1 MITQAV
7 IVRDDFIVSQ
17 NLERIYEGD
26 ITVDCNA
33 ILMAFMASRPE
44 DIEGGVL
51 YATGCVGL
59 TEASL
64 IISAKLTKVV
74 FSREPVLSDEL
85 CAIELL
91 KEHDIIVSFN
101 PNIILG

>member
-33 ILMAFMASRPE
+33 ILMAFMASRLK

-64 IISAKLTKVV
+64 IIPAKLTKVV

-91 KEHDIIVSFN
+91 KEHGITVSFN

>member
-17 NLERIYEGD
+17 NLERIYKGD

-64 IISAKLTKVV
+64 IIPAKLTKVV

-91 KEHDIIVSFN
+91 KEHGITVSFN